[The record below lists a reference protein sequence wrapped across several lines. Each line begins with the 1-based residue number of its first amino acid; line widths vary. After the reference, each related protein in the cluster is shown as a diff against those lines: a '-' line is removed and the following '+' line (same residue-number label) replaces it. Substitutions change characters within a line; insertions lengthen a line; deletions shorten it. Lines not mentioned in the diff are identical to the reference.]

1 MPQIVYFSKA
11 GAYSISTEHNTV

>member
-1 MPQIVYFSKA
+1 MSQIVYFSKA